1 MSAEYE
7 GDEDPSTGVPTVV
20 DNKTLCRKYSSVV
33 SDRSLPM
40 LNRRSFIQ
48 QLSGGAAAVAGS
60 SMFPPARVLG
70 ANDRVRFG
78 LIGAGGRGMEIFK
91 AALRAPNTQAVAV
104 ADIYSRRLDKA
115 RAVVHDL
122 QTHTDFRRLLEDK
135 SIDAVLIATP
145 QHQHALN
152 FVPAIEAGK
161 DVYQE
166 KTMAFNP
173 DHARRM
179 RRAFERSNRV
189 VQVGVQSV
197 SGQAFARAREFSTP
211 DRLGIITAVHAHH
224 YRNSPYGGWK
234 RDIPP
239 DCNLE
244 HVAWK
249 EFEGEAA
256 PHDFDPQRFINWRF
270 FWDYSGGNVFENMV
284 HQVAFWYKA
293 LGLKIPRHATMAGY
307 NYLSP
312 EMEVP
317 DTMDVS
323 MDQPENLLFT
333 WNSAFGNNYYG
344 EDGNDL
350 ALGKKGT
357 VIRVVDSVN
366 YLPQD
371 HQAST
376 RTQPPSPTGGEPDIV
391 GSDEADTEAHLRN
404 FFHCVRSREE
414 PNCPFELGFRSAIAC
429 QMAIASL
436 RQGRTVQWDF
446 EKEDI
451 V

>member
-1 MSAEYE
+1 
-7 GDEDPSTGVPTVV
+7 
-20 DNKTLCRKYSSVV
+20 
-33 SDRSLPM
+33 M
-40 LNRRSFIQ
+40 LNRRGFIH
-48 QLSGGAAAVAGS
+48 QLSGGAVALVGS
-60 SMFPPARVLG
+60 SMLPSARVLG

-91 AALRAPNTQAVAV
+91 PALHAPNTQAVAV
-104 ADIYSRRLDKA
+104 ADLYTRRLDEVK
-115 RAVVHDL
+115 RMVPGI
-122 QTHTDFRRLLEDK
+122 QTCSDFRRLLDDK

-152 FVPAIEAGK
+152 FVPAIQAGK

-179 RRAFERSNRV
+179 GRAMEGSDRV
-189 VQVGVQSV
+189 VQVGVQST
-197 SGQAFARAREFSTP
+197 SGKAFSRARELATAG
-211 DRLGIITAVHAHH
+211 RMGTITAIHTHH

-234 RDIPP
+234 RTIPP
-239 DCNLE
+239 DCNSD

-284 HQVAFWYKA
+284 HQVAFWYKV
-293 LGLKIPRHATMAGY
+293 LGLKIPRSVTMAGY

-312 EMEVP
+312 EMQVP

-323 MDQPENLLFT
+323 MDQPENLMFT

-350 ALGKKGT
+350 ALGNKGT
-357 VIRVVDSVN
+357 VIRVVDHVS
-366 YLPQD
+366 YLPQGR
-371 HQAST
+371 HGGQNGQSN
-376 RTQPPSPTGGEPDIV
+376 SPVGGEPDIV
-391 GSDEADTEAHLRN
+391 GSDEGDTEAHMRN
-404 FFHCVRSREE
+404 FFDCVRSRKE

-436 RQGRTVQWDF
+436 RQGRKVGWDP
-446 EKEDI
+446 EKEEI

>member
-1 MSAEYE
+1 
-7 GDEDPSTGVPTVV
+7 
-20 DNKTLCRKYSSVV
+20 
-33 SDRSLPM
+33 
-40 LNRRSFIQ
+40 
-48 QLSGGAAAVAGS
+48 
-60 SMFPPARVLG
+60 MFPSARVLG

-91 AALRAPNTQAVAV
+91 AALHAPNSQAVAV
-104 ADIYSRRLDKA
+104 ADVYSRRLDEAK
-115 RAVVHDL
+115 AVVPGL
-122 QTHTDFRRLLEDK
+122 QAYTDFRRLLDDK

-152 FVPAIEAGK
+152 FVPAIGAGK

-179 RRAFERSNRV
+179 RRAFEGSKRV

-197 SGQAFARAREFSTP
+197 SGKAFARARELSTP
-211 DRLGIITAVHAHH
+211 DRMGTVTAIHTHH
-224 YRNSPYGGWK
+224 YRNRTYGGWK
-234 RDIPP
+234 RAIPP

-284 HQVAFWYKA
+284 HQVAFWYKV
-293 LGLKIPRHATMAGY
+293 LGLKIPRRATMAGY

-323 MDQPENLLFT
+323 MDQPEDLLFT
-333 WNSAFGNNYYG
+333 WNSAFGNNHYG

-350 ALGKKGT
+350 ALGNKGT
-357 VIRVVDSVN
+357 VMRIVDSVS
-366 YLPQD
+366 YLPQNP
-371 HQAST
+371 QAANKDQTPRSV
-376 RTQPPSPTGGEPDIV
+376 GGEPDIV
-391 GSDEADTEAHLRN
+391 GSDEADTDAHMSN
-404 FFHCVRSREE
+404 FFDCVRSRKE
-414 PNCPFELGFRSAIAC
+414 PNCPFEMGFRSAIAC

-436 RQGRTVQWDF
+436 RRGRTVQWDA
-446 EKEDI
+446 EREEI

>member
-1 MSAEYE
+1 M
-7 GDEDPSTGVPTVV
+7 
-20 DNKTLCRKYSSVV
+20 
-33 SDRSLPM
+33 
-40 LNRRSFIQ
+40 
-48 QLSGGAAAVAGS
+48 AVFAGS
-60 SMFPPARVLG
+60 SMLPSSQVLG

-78 LIGAGGRGMEIFK
+78 LIGAGGRGTEILK
-91 AALRAPNTQAVAV
+91 AALHAANTQAIAV
-104 ADIYSRRLDKA
+104 ADVYSRRLDEVK
-115 RAVVHDL
+115 RIVPGI
-122 QTHTDFRRLLEDK
+122 QTYTDFRRLLEDK

-152 FVPAIEAGK
+152 FIPAIQAGK

-179 RRAFERSNRV
+179 RRALQGSNRV

-197 SGQAFARAREFSTP
+197 SGKAFARARELCTA
-211 DRLGIITAVHAHH
+211 DRLGTVTAVHTHH
-224 YRNSPYGGWK
+224 YRNAPYGGWK
-234 RDIPP
+234 RTVPP

-244 HVAWK
+244 HVGWK

-256 PHDFDPQRFINWRF
+256 PHEFDPQRFINWRF

-284 HQVAFWYKA
+284 HQVAFWYKV
-293 LGLKIPRHATMAGY
+293 LGLTIPRRVTMAGY

-312 EMEVP
+312 EREVP

-350 ALGKKGT
+350 VLGNKGT
-357 VIRVVDSVN
+357 VIRIVDSVT
-366 YLPQD
+366 YVPQS
-371 HQAST
+371 HHPEQGPQTASAV
-376 RTQPPSPTGGEPDIV
+376 GGEPNII
-391 GSDEADTEAHLRN
+391 GSDEADTEAHMRN
-404 FFHCVRSREE
+404 FFDCVRSRSE
-414 PNCPFELGFRSAIAC
+414 PNCPFELGFSSAIAC

-436 RQGRTVQWDF
+436 RQARTVKWDA

>member
-1 MSAEYE
+1 MQ
-7 GDEDPSTGVPTVV
+7 
-20 DNKTLCRKYSSVV
+20 
-33 SDRSLPM
+33 
-40 LNRRSFIQ
+40 NRRTFLQ
-48 QLSGGAAAVAGS
+48 QLTGGAAALAGS
-60 SMFPPARVLG
+60 SIFPSARVLG

-91 AALRAPNTQAVAV
+91 PALQAPNTQAVAV
-104 ADIYSRRLDKA
+104 ADLYSHRLEQVKQRVPA
-115 RAVVHDL
+115 I
-122 QTHTDFRRLLEDK
+122 QTYTDFRRLLDDK
-135 SIDAVLIATP
+135 TIDAVLIATP

-152 FVPAIEAGK
+152 FVPAIQAGK

-179 RRAFERSNRV
+179 RRAVEGSNRV
-189 VQVGVQSV
+189 VQIGVQSV
-197 SGQAFARAREFSTP
+197 SSKAFARARELCTP
-211 DRLGIITAVHAHH
+211 DRMGTITGLHTHH
-224 YRNSPYGGWK
+224 YRNRPYGGWK
-234 RDIPP
+234 RTIPA
-239 DCNLE
+239 DCNPQN
-244 HVAWK
+244 VAWK

-284 HQVAFWYKA
+284 HQVAFWYKV
-293 LGLKIPRHATMAGY
+293 LNLKIPRRVTMAGY

-317 DTMDVS
+317 DAMDVS

-350 ALGKKGT
+350 ALGNKGT
-357 VIRVVDSVN
+357 VIRVVDDVS
-366 YLPQD
+366 YQPQT
-371 HQAST
+371 HGAAQKTQAT
-376 RTQPPSPTGGEPDIV
+376 AAVGGEPDIV
-391 GSDEADTEAHLRN
+391 GSDDDDTKAHMRN
-404 FFHCVRSREE
+404 FFDCVRARKE
-414 PNCPFELGFRSAIAC
+414 PNCPFDLGFRSAIAC

-436 RQGRTVQWDF
+436 RQGRTVQWDA

-451 V
+451 I

>member
-1 MSAEYE
+1 
-7 GDEDPSTGVPTVV
+7 
-20 DNKTLCRKYSSVV
+20 
-33 SDRSLPM
+33 M
-40 LNRRSFIQ
+40 LNRRSFIHR
-48 QLSGGAAAVAGS
+48 LSGSVAALAGS
-60 SMFPPARVLG
+60 SMFPLARVLG

-78 LIGAGGRGMEIFK
+78 LIGAGGRGTDIFK
-91 AALRAPNTQAVAV
+91 SALRAPNTQAVAV
-104 ADIYSRRLDKA
+104 ADVYSRRLDEVKRIVPA
-115 RAVVHDL
+115 I
-122 QTHTDFRRLLEDK
+122 QTYTDFRRLVDDK

-152 FVPAIEAGK
+152 FVPAIQAGK

-179 RRAFERSNRV
+179 RRAWEGSNRV

-197 SGQAFARAREFSTP
+197 SGKAFARAREFSTP
-211 DRLGIITAVHAHH
+211 ERLGTITAVHTHH
-224 YRNSPYGGWK
+224 YRNRPYGGWK
-234 RDIPP
+234 RTIPP

-256 PHDFDPQRFINWRF
+256 PHEFEPQRFINWRF

-284 HQVAFWYKA
+284 HQVAFWYKV
-293 LGLKIPRHATMAGY
+293 LDLTIPRRVTMAGY

-350 ALGKKGT
+350 ALGTKGT
-357 VIRVVDSVN
+357 VIRIVDNVN
-366 YLPQD
+366 YLPQG
-371 HQAST
+371 HQAVQKPQT
-376 RTQPPSPTGGEPDIV
+376 PSAVGGEPNIV
-391 GSDEADTEAHLRN
+391 GSDEADTEAHMRN
-404 FFHCVRSREE
+404 FFDCVRSRRE
-414 PNCPFELGFRSAIAC
+414 PNCPFELGFNSAIAC

-436 RQGRTVQWDF
+436 RQNRTVEWDT

-451 V
+451 VSSAASCSQEGREV